1 MRTRILLVVAAL
13 SLVGVMFLAPV
24 ATAAPPPPPPPA
36 RPYAHLQMNLC
47 LSGLAGCYP
56 GTEYPKVIDEA
67 VAHIRQTRPDSVAIN
82 EGCSGDADTIAKR
95 TGMHASFARVIY
107 GGAELPCTNPTGRGF
122 FGNAVL
128 TRDAH
133 VQVES
138 QPYAAQLGKEQRRW
152 ICVTSGPDRLT
163 VCGTHLAL
171 GGAVG
176 SADRANQDAQCA
188 EFGQVLQA
196 RTADDK
202 VIASGDLN
210 RQTTCAPEG
219 FWTLRDDDATQ
230 DQGIQHVYGESTA
243 FTSPAKRI
251 LPATYTDHDHFLVTA
266 KVQPGR

>member
-1 MRTRILLVVAAL
+1 
-13 SLVGVMFLAPV
+13 
-24 ATAAPPPPPPPA
+24 
-36 RPYAHLQMNLC
+36 MNLC
-47 LSGLAGCYP
+47 LSGLAGCFP
-56 GTEYPKVIDEA
+56 GTEYPKVVDEA
-67 VAHIRQTRPDSVAIN
+67 VAHIKQTRPDV
-82 EGCSGDADTIAKR
+82 GRDQR
-95 TGMHASFARVIY
+95 GMLRRRRPRSRSARACTSASRGSSTAARNFP
-107 GGAELPCTNPTGRGF
+107 APTPTGRGF

-138 QPYAAQLGKEQRRW
+138 QPYRLAQLGKEQRRW
-152 ICVTSGPDRLT
+152 ICVTSGPDHLT

-196 RTADDK
+196 RTAGQQGDRLRRHEPADERAHRQDSGHCATTTPRRTR
-202 VIASGDLN
+202 ASSTSTE
-210 RQTTCAPEG
+210 RA
-219 FWTLRDDDATQ
+219 
-230 DQGIQHVYGESTA
+230 TA